1 MARRLSGLQKEVV
14 HLYRQCIRTAH
25 KKPIENRP
33 HFITYIRREF
43 DKYRSLSR
51 KDFSTIEHLL
61 RVGNRRLEMY
71 AAPELKD
78 IHWVFKPGL
87 WNDSLWL
94 WLWKPINSY
103 ILKHLFIWYICG
115 HLKVLLADISNIKYI
130 YIYIHDYFSF
140 LVPN

>member
-1 MARRLSGLQKEVV
+1 MWVTCSTTSLICHYNGDFEDIHYCIIMARRLSGLQKEVV

-78 IHWVFKPGL
+78 IH
-87 WNDSLWL
+87 
-94 WLWKPINSY
+94 
-103 ILKHLFIWYICG
+103 
-115 HLKVLLADISNIKYI
+115 
-130 YIYIHDYFSF
+130 
-140 LVPN
+140 